1 MRLRHA
7 LALGVTAATTGTAVL
22 ALAVGPSSAA
32 PADPAPNPGPGDKA
46 NSAPNRPAQP
56 PASAPDRAAPNRP
69 APNRA
74 AQLPASA
81 PNRAAPNLPAR
92 LPACGEAADPD
103 FPIDTRIHGGP
114 PAYVPG
120 AGFRTFAVD
129 LTNTTAEPCGGI
141 HPVLALADRDR
152 VLRPA
157 QIRMD
162 FYDSEARRWRP
173 VTFEETEEDENV
185 GVFSDVADLAELS
198 GLSGLSRDAVGTE
211 FAGFDVAAGRT
222 VTVPVRLAFREG
234 TAANE
239 VVANAAIV
247 QRQGDDGDWVGES
260 DDYRLT
266 IVAEGAEEDPDSA
279 PVEATPPRGDTG
291 LPRPPD
297 PARPELGR
305 TGPELARTGPES
317 AVLLAP
323 ASGALVLTGAGLLVA
338 ARRRHRNR
346 GRRPTHVP
354 DAPIRP

>member
-74 AQLPASA
+74 AQLPA
-81 PNRAAPNLPAR
+81 
-92 LPACGEAADPD
+92 CGEATDPD

-129 LTNTTAEPCGGI
+129 LTNTTAEPCRGI

-157 QIRMD
+157 QIRLD

-234 TAANE
+234 TADNE

-260 DDYRLT
+260 DDYRLA
-266 IVAEGAEEDPDSA
+266 IVAEGAEEDPESA
-279 PVEATPPRGDTG
+279 PAEATPPRGDTG
-291 LPRPPD
+291 LPRPPG
-297 PARPELGR
+297 PARPELGQ

-323 ASGALVLTGAGLLVA
+323 ASGALVLTGAGLLFA
-338 ARRRHRNR
+338 AGRRHRHR
-346 GRRPTHVP
+346 GRRPTHTP